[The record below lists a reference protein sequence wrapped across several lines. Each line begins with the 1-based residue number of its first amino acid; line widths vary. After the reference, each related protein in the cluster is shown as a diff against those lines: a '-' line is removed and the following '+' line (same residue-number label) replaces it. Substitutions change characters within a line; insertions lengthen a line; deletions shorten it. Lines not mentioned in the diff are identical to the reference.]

1 MNYLDL
7 CQRLVRET
15 GISDSGPSTV
25 VGQIGDLRRVTDWI
39 NDAWLKIQS
48 MRKTWRWMWSTGSST
63 LTANTYTVTLPS
75 TVERIE
81 RVSLGQGYLQEETWE
96 NFANAYREVTGGQPS
111 VYAIRPD
118 GVLVFNA
125 KPEANETVTYE
136 YYETPISMANNN
148 DLPGMPDRYHMLIV
162 YAALRDYAQFDVA
175 PELEAK
181 AALQYQMML
190 ADLERDQLP
199 AIEPSECLA

>member
-15 GISDSGPSTV
+15 GISDSGPSTA

-125 KPEANETVTYE
+125 KPEANETVNYE
-136 YYETPISMANNN
+136 YYKTPTSMVNNN
-148 DLPGMPDRYHMLIV
+148 DLPGMPARYHMLIV

-175 PELEAK
+175 PELEGK

>member
-63 LTANTYTVTLPS
+63 LTANTYEVTLPS

-96 NFANAYREVTGGQPS
+96 NFANAYREVTAGQPS

-136 YYETPISMANNN
+136 YYETPISMVNNN

-175 PELEAK
+175 PELEGK